1 MRRQKA
7 LMGILDLCLLLFVLL
22 LGCSAK
28 GHVSTPGEQSTDS
41 ASVNNNGENDLS
53 RTALFMTCAKQSV
66 EHFVSDAKYSNDAD
80 DWTIIELDDGNT
92 NISTHVT
99 ISGEDKLMNI
109 IIELQDDEKTFITHF
124 VSIGGEVY
132 FDDLPEDY

>member
-1 MRRQKA
+1 MRRKKS
-7 LMGILDLCLLLFVLL
+7 LLGTLVLCLFLFVLL
-22 LGCSAK
+22 LGCSA
-28 GHVSTPGEQSTDS
+28 GDQGAASTSDD
-41 ASVNNNGENDLS
+41 NNNAENDLS
-53 RTALFMTCAKQSV
+53 RIALFITCAKQSV
-66 EHFVSDAKYSNDAD
+66 EHFVSDVEYSNDAD

-99 ISGEDKLMNI
+99 ISGEDKFMNI
-109 IIELQDDEKTFITHF
+109 IIELQDNEKTFITHF